1 MGRERT
7 LQPESAQ
14 AQSGGYTAGWYDYQR
29 SLVCLKSWGADGD
42 MEIERIPFCWYLY
55 VRAADY
61 EEVNCRDLD
70 RMLDRVEP
78 CDDGVHVR
86 CYLESRKRED
96 REALVEWFRDRG
108 IEPLEGDVDPFS
120 RYMADNPVR
129 FARPRILFYDVET
142 DPRKGF
148 VVGKHGMEPHP
159 NSRIL
164 SLAWAGPDGKV
175 DVEVADAYTDA
186 AEARVLTTFLE
197 AVADADVL
205 VAWNGD
211 AFDEILLRARCKALR
226 RAMGFEPEWRLVN
239 FLDMM
244 LLFKHPYYGFG
255 RDPEATGVK
264 TSYSLD
270 NIARTVLGETKLEG
284 FPGAKMYD
292 LWKKDRGRVAEY
304 NAQDVR
310 LMAKLE
316 MTKGYIAGF
325 EIICHTCNRF
335 VSSRGLHAGYTGDG
349 FMLRYGAARGFRF
362 RTKHNA
368 SEKDDAEQFEGAVIF
383 EPKPGLHRDVCAV
396 DFSALYPSILRTFNI
411 SPETKVVGARVAS
424 PGAAPCAQAMNGACF
439 KTDKDGILSSVV
451 ATCTNNR
458 KPWKRKAGALKLM
471 GKEDGPEYAEA
482 VRMGNSWKVV
492 QNSLVGLLGS
502 AYTRIYDRDCFE
514 AVTVTGQAIIKRV
527 AALAEERGLPVL
539 YADSIAGDVPVVVRA
554 PDGRVIVRRVDWV
567 WEQTQRR
574 VVDADGKEHGALDGW
589 GALVRGG
596 WAPIASVIRHA
607 TSKPI
612 IETWGNRGWVAT
624 TEDHGIVVGDRVLSP
639 SEMSAGKIAFERTA
653 VEPQP
658 VSETVD
664 IFGEIDSFFQRTVS
678 AKRTI
683 VRRFRPC
690 VGDARHVAC
699 YGYGVPRVRFNRD
712 YRRGS
717 AELHALLI
725 AIGAYVSAGSASTRS
740 TSTRHL
746 LSFAQNNRAWL
757 DKVRAA
763 VRTFAHGV
771 STSHPFQTGNMWV
784 LRYGDTA
791 VSLFFSALCGSGSAN
806 KRLPAF
812 VFNLDRADFEVLWK
826 IMLEGDGYISNAR
839 GRVINYTTISPE
851 LAAQVCVLL
860 GMHQIAHSVCYRP
873 AKRAWTIRVRFTPER
888 KTRRVGS
895 MVRPAGRSVV
905 YDLSV
910 AGCHQFSGGVGQVL
924 LHNTDSNYLRCSEQQ
939 AREFMAHVAAEMDKW
954 AVGRGGKPGFIR
966 LDLDAQYD
974 RIFWSRKADG
984 TPAKKRY
991 AGRKTTGK
999 VDIKGL
1005 EIMRGDGCR
1014 YRREFQREV
1023 INYILFDDDPQPGTV
1038 ETMCKRHAAAI
1049 YSGKLAAAD
1058 LTITVGLNK
1067 LPDEY
1072 KTETPQVCVARK
1084 MLAARR
1090 EVFVGMKI
1098 PYIVVGLLAPAS
1110 KGKAAKPDVVHAD
1123 DYQGVYDADYYWRDQ
1138 CYPAVHRILTSVFP
1152 DADATWKA
1160 LEKWRPE
1167 DDGQSSIFEQAT
1179 GRHVLS
1185 KLMLQLEEQDAGRL
1199 GELAET
1205 MKRVA
1210 AAAAKAAPCAAQVPV
1225 WLLMPDGT
1233 ELDTR
1238 IASCGPRAMV
1248 AAVEGLLKHR
1258 AYYGVD
1264 CDLGAR

>member
-539 YADSIAGDVPVVVRA
+539 YAD
-554 PDGRVIVRRVDWV
+554 
-567 WEQTQRR
+567 
-574 VVDADGKEHGALDGW
+574 
-589 GALVRGG
+589 
-596 WAPIASVIRHA
+596 
-607 TSKPI
+607 
-612 IETWGNRGWVAT
+612 
-624 TEDHGIVVGDRVLSP
+624 
-639 SEMSAGKIAFERTA
+639 
-653 VEPQP
+653 
-658 VSETVD
+658 
-664 IFGEIDSFFQRTVS
+664 
-678 AKRTI
+678 
-683 VRRFRPC
+683 
-690 VGDARHVAC
+690 
-699 YGYGVPRVRFNRD
+699 
-712 YRRGS
+712 
-717 AELHALLI
+717 
-725 AIGAYVSAGSASTRS
+725 
-740 TSTRHL
+740 
-746 LSFAQNNRAWL
+746 
-757 DKVRAA
+757 
-763 VRTFAHGV
+763 
-771 STSHPFQTGNMWV
+771 
-784 LRYGDTA
+784 
-791 VSLFFSALCGSGSAN
+791 
-806 KRLPAF
+806 
-812 VFNLDRADFEVLWK
+812 
-826 IMLEGDGYISNAR
+826 
-839 GRVINYTTISPE
+839 
-851 LAAQVCVLL
+851 
-860 GMHQIAHSVCYRP
+860 
-873 AKRAWTIRVRFTPER
+873 
-888 KTRRVGS
+888 
-895 MVRPAGRSVV
+895 
-905 YDLSV
+905 
-910 AGCHQFSGGVGQVL
+910 
-924 LHNTDSNYLRCSEQQ
+924 TDSNYLRCSEQQ

-1038 ETMCKRHAAAI
+1038 ETMCKRHATAI

-1072 KTETPQVCVARK
+1072 KTETPQVRVARK

-1098 PYIVVGLLAPAS
+1098 PYIVVGLLAPAG
-1110 KGKAAKPDVVHAD
+1110 KGKAAKPDAVHAD